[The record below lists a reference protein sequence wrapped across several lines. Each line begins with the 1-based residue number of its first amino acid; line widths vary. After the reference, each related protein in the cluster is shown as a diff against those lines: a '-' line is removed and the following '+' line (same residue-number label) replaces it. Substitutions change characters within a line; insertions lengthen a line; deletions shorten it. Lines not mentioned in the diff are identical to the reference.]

1 MFFGSAATTPEWI
14 PVVGRKV
21 ALFRGNEYWK
31 DPLDR
36 TIEMSKGKVIK
47 AKCELTEDGKYM
59 KVSGM
64 TDHDEIIHQKFLV

>member
-1 MFFGSAATTPEWI
+1 MFGISATIPEWM
-14 PVVGRKV
+14 PVVGREV

-47 AKCELTEDGKYM
+47 VNAELTEDGKYI
-59 KVSGM
+59 KVVGM
-64 TDHDEIIHQKFLV
+64 TDKNEIIRQKFLA